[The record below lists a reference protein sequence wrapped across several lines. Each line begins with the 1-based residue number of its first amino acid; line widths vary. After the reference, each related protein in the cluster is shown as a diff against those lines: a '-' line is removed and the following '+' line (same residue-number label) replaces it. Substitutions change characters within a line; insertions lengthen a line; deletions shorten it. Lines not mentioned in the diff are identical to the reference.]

1 MERPDW
7 FDQALFPFDSHFLEI
22 GDGRVHYV
30 DEGDGPVLL
39 MLHGQPTWSFLF
51 RHLIRELRDDFR
63 CVAVDY
69 PGFGLSEAPAGYGF
83 RVHEHV
89 AVIERFVHELDLNGI
104 TPVMNDWG
112 GPIGMAVAVR
122 HPERVRA
129 FVIGNTWAWPETG
142 TRAKIFSRV
151 LGGPLGHVLVR
162 RLDFFTRGIPRMV
175 QRELSDAERA
185 MYQGPHPTAESREPV
200 HVFPREILDA
210 RPLLEE
216 IEQGLDQ
223 VADRPALIIWGT
235 KDPVF
240 RENERRRFEAIFA
253 DHHTVVLEQAGHYLW
268 EDAPGEIATAIRR
281 WWPESERSNLDRE
294 DT

>member
-1 MERPDW
+1 MERPYW
-7 FDQALFPFDSHFLEI
+7 FEQALFPFDSHFLEI
-22 GDGRVHYV
+22 EDGRVHYV

-51 RHLIRELRDDFR
+51 RHLIRELREDFR

-104 TPVMNDWG
+104 TPVMSSWG

-129 FVIGNTWAWPETG
+129 FVIGNTFAWPETG
-142 TRAKIFSRV
+142 TRAKIGSRV
-151 LGGPLGHVLVR
+151 LGGPVGDLLVR
-162 RLDFFTRGIPRMV
+162 RLGLFTKAMWRLV
-175 QRELSDAERA
+175 QRELTEAERA
-185 MYQGPHPTAESREPV
+185 MYRGPHATPDSREPV
-200 HVFPREILDA
+200 QVFLRELLDA

-216 IEQGLDQ
+216 IQDG
-223 VADRPALIIWGT
+223 VGRFAGRPALIVWGA
-235 KDPVF
+235 KDPRF
-240 RENERRRFEAIFA
+240 GEEERRRFEDAFV

-268 EDAPGEIATAIRR
+268 EDAPGEIATAIRG
-281 WWPESERSNLDRE
+281 WWPEIERSSLDRE
-294 DT
+294 ET